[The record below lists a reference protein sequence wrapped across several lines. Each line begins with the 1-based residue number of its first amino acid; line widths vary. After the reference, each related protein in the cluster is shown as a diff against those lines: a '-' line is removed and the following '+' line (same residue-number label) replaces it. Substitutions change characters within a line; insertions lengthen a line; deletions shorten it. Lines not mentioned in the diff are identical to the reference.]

1 MPNIPVKVAISQDFL
16 SAFSKIQKQRQNR
29 VLDFV
34 NKFRSDPTRPGINYE
49 KIKKAKD
56 PNLRSVRID
65 DTYRGIVF
73 KPDSGNVFVLMW
85 IDIHDKAYAWGEN
98 KICQVH
104 PELGSLQV
112 FDVEHVAPQLPQVG
126 TTTEKP
132 AKGLFSDI
140 KDADML
146 KLGVPD
152 ALFNLVRS
160 IGSEEELDSLGD
172 QLPEEAY
179 EALGFLAV
187 GLSLEEVIRDM
198 ERPEP
203 EKPVD
208 TDDYFGALD
217 NEDSKRRFYVVD
229 DELELASVLNAPLEN
244 WRVFLHPKQRKIVE
258 RDWNGP
264 VRVLGGAGT
273 GKTVAAMHRAK
284 WLLENRFTDRNDRIL
299 FTTFTK
305 NLAADIQQNL
315 SKICSAETMKRIEV
329 VNLDRW
335 VSNFLNKQGYQSVID
350 YGANS
355 ASLWEKALEAS
366 PGDLEVPESFYR
378 EEWEEVIQPL
388 GITTLEEYMFAP
400 RVGRG
405 VRLNRNAREDVWP
418 VFEEYRFLMTQ
429 NRLKEPEDAMR
440 DAALIISGNRGGVSY
455 RSVIVDEAQDMG
467 LQAFSLIRQMVP
479 ESQGKNDIFIV
490 GDGHQRI
497 YRRKVVL
504 GRAGIKI
511 TGRSKKLLIN
521 YRTTEENR
529 NWAVRILEGLPI
541 DDLDGNLDNQK
552 GYKSLMHGQVPQIA
566 NFSSFDDEV
575 SFIARYLGRLT
586 EETTSIRD
594 ACLVTRNRHLIDQ
607 YESALNQKGIK
618 TYRLSRNQAEDRNHP
633 GLRLATMHRVKG
645 LEFENIIIAAAND
658 NVIPEPKMF
667 RDASDQ
673 NSQKDIDVRERS
685 LLYVAATRAKK
696 EVVVTSFGKM
706 SRYLT
711 NITGCSSGHQ
721 PVLPELS
728 DGTGKP

>member
-16 SAFSKIQKQRQNR
+16 SAFSKIQKQKQNR
-29 VLDFV
+29 VLEFV

-85 IDIHDKAYAWGEN
+85 IDIHDKAYHWGEN

-112 FDVEHVAPQLPQVG
+112 FDVEHVTAQVPDVE
-126 TTTEKP
+126 TETDKP
-132 AKGLFSDI
+132 AKGLFSDL
-140 KDADML
+140 KDADLL
-146 KLGVPD
+146 KLGVPEP
-152 ALFNLVRS
+152 LFNLVRS
-160 IGSEEELDSLGD
+160 IGSEEELDSVGD

-187 GLSLEEVIRDM
+187 GLSLDDVIKDM

-208 TDDYFGALD
+208 TGDYFGALD

-244 WRVFLHPKQRKIVE
+244 WRVFLHPKQRKLVE

-284 WLLENRFTDRNDRIL
+284 WLLENRFTDKNDRIL

-305 NLAADIQQNL
+305 NLAADIQENL
-315 SKICSAETMKRIEV
+315 SKICSAETMKRVEV
-329 VNLDRW
+329 VNLDKW
-335 VSNFLNKQGYQSVID
+335 VSNFLNKQGYQSIID
-350 YGANS
+350 YGSNS
-355 ASLWEKALEAS
+355 QPLWEKALEVCPS
-366 PGDLEVPESFYR
+366 DLDVPESFYR

-418 VFEEYRFLMTQ
+418 VFDEYRFLMTQ

-440 DAALIISGNRGGVSY
+440 DAALIMSSNRGGMSY

-511 TGRSKKLLIN
+511 TGRSRKLLIN

-552 GYKSLMHGQVPQIA
+552 GYKSLMHGEIPVVR
-566 NFSSFDDEV
+566 NFESFDDEV
-575 SFIARYLGRLT
+575 TFITKYLGQFNQ
-586 EETTSIRD
+586 ETTSIRD
-594 ACLVTRNRHLIDQ
+594 ACLVTRSKLLLEQ
-607 YESALNQKGIK
+607 YESALKEKGIQ
-618 TYRLSRNQAEDRNHP
+618 TYRLSRDKAEDRNHP

-645 LEFENIIIAAAND
+645 LEFENIIIASAND
-658 NVIPEPKMF
+658 NVLPDPKMS
-667 RDASDQ
+667 RDASGPGAD
-673 NSQKDIDVRERS
+673 KDMEVRERS

-696 EVVVTSFGKM
+696 EVLVTSFGKS
-706 SRYLT
+706 SRLLKGMT
-711 NITGCSSGHQ
+711 
-721 PVLPELS
+721 
-728 DGTGKP
+728 D

>member
-29 VLDFV
+29 VLEFV

-49 KIKKAKD
+49 KIKKARD

-85 IDIHDKAYAWGEN
+85 IDIHDKAYKWGEN
-98 KICQVH
+98 KICRVH

-112 FDVEHVAPQLPQVG
+112 FDVEHVAPQVPEQQKK
-126 TTTEKP
+126 TDKP
-132 AKGLFSDI
+132 ARGIFSHL
-140 KDADML
+140 KDADLL
-146 KLGVPD
+146 KLGVPE
-152 ALFNLVRS
+152 ALFDLVRALR
-160 IGSEEELDSLGD
+160 SEEELESMAD
-172 QLPEEAY
+172 QLPEEAH

-187 GLSLEEVIRDM
+187 GLPLEDVIKDM
-198 ERPEP
+198 ERSEP
-203 EKPVD
+203 DKPVD
-208 TDDYFGALD
+208 PDDFFKALD
-217 NEDSKRRFYVVD
+217 NENSKRRFYVVD
-229 DELELASVLNAPLEN
+229 DELELASVLNAPLEK
-244 WRVFLHPKQRKIVE
+244 WRVFLHPKQRKLVE

-299 FTTFTK
+299 FTTFTR

-329 VNLDRW
+329 VNLDKW
-335 VSNFLNKQGYQSVID
+335 VSNFLNKQGYQSIID
-350 YGANS
+350 YGSNS
-355 ASLWEKALEAS
+355 RALWEKALEVCPS
-366 PGDLEVPESFYR
+366 DLDVPVSFYR

-405 VRLNRNAREDVWP
+405 VRLSRNAREEVWP

-440 DAALIISGNRGGVSY
+440 DAALIMSGNRGGVSY

-479 ESQGKNDIFIV
+479 ESQGRNDIFIV

-504 GRAGIKI
+504 GKAGVKI

-541 DDLDGNLDNQK
+541 DDLDGNLDDQK
-552 GYKSLMHGQVPQIA
+552 GYKSLLHGKMPVIRK
-566 NFSSFDDEV
+566 FECFDDEV
-575 SFIARYLGRLT
+575 DFIAKYLGQFNG
-586 EETTSIRD
+586 ETTSVRD
-594 ACLVTRNRHLIDQ
+594 ACLVTRSKSLLEQ
-607 YESALNQKGIK
+607 YENALKQKGIQ
-618 TYRLSRNQAEDRNHP
+618 TYRLSRDKAEDRNHP

-645 LEFENIIIAAAND
+645 LEFENIIIASAND
-658 NVIPEPKMF
+658 NVMPDPKMS
-667 RDASDQ
+667 REATGAGAD
-673 NSQKDIDVRERS
+673 KDIEVRERS
-685 LLYVAATRAKK
+685 LLYVSATRAKK
-696 EVVVTSFGKM
+696 EVLVTSFGKT
-706 SRYLT
+706 SRLLD
-711 NITGCSSGHQ
+711 G
-721 PVLPELS
+721 LS
-728 DGTGKP
+728 N

>member
-16 SAFSKIQKQRQNR
+16 SAFSKIQKQKQNR
-29 VLDFV
+29 VLEFV

-85 IDIHDKAYAWGEN
+85 IDIHDKAYHWGEN

-112 FDVEHVAPQLPQVG
+112 FDVEHVTAQVPDVE
-126 TTTEKP
+126 TKTDKP
-132 AKGLFSDI
+132 AKGIFWDL
-140 KDADML
+140 KDADLL
-146 KLGVPD
+146 KLGVPEP
-152 ALFNLVRS
+152 LFNLVRS
-160 IGSEEELDSLGD
+160 LGSEEELDSVGD

-187 GLSLEEVIRDM
+187 GLSMEEVIKDM

-208 TDDYFGALD
+208 TSDYFGALD

-244 WRVFLHPKQRKIVE
+244 WRVFLHPKQRKLVE

-284 WLLENRFTDRNDRIL
+284 WLLENRFTDKNDRIL

-305 NLAADIQQNL
+305 NLAADIQENL
-315 SKICSAETMKRIEV
+315 SKICSAETMKRVEV
-329 VNLDRW
+329 VNLDKW
-335 VSNFLNKQGYQSVID
+335 VSNFLNKQGYQSIID
-350 YGANS
+350 YGSNS
-355 ASLWEKALEAS
+355 QPLWEKALEVCPS
-366 PGDLEVPESFYR
+366 DLDVPESFYR

-388 GITTLEEYMFAP
+388 GITTLEEYIFAP

-440 DAALIISGNRGGVSY
+440 DAALIMSSNRGGVSY

-467 LQAFSLIRQMVP
+467 LQAFALIRQMVP

-552 GYKSLMHGQVPQIA
+552 GYKSLMHGKIPTVK
-566 NFSSFDDEV
+566 NFDSFDDEV
-575 SFIARYLGRLT
+575 NFIAKYLVQFSD
-586 EETTSIRD
+586 ETTSIRD
-594 ACLVTRNRHLIDQ
+594 ACLVTRSKLLLEQ
-607 YESALNQKGIK
+607 YESALKEKGIQ
-618 TYRLSRNQAEDRNHP
+618 TYRLSRDKAEDRNHP

-645 LEFENIIIAAAND
+645 LEFENIIIASAND
-658 NVIPEPKMF
+658 NVLPDPKMSKEATGPGA
-667 RDASDQ
+667 D
-673 NSQKDIDVRERS
+673 KDIEVRERS

-696 EVVVTSFGKM
+696 EVLVTSFGKS
-706 SRYLT
+706 SRLLKCMT
-711 NITGCSSGHQ
+711 
-721 PVLPELS
+721 
-728 DGTGKP
+728 D